1 LAKQI
6 IIPFFGLKRQYSIL
20 REELLDASDVVYSTG
35 QVLDGNYTEE
45 FERQI
50 AKRCHR
56 RYAVAVN
63 SCTQALIFSQQLLF
77 KEPSKILIPTIS
89 FVATINSVLL
99 NGNTPLLC
107 DTDDNALIDL
117 ESIDYALNA
126 TGVNGIMYVN
136 LFGNIV
142 DWDRFSVQAK
152 FFNKDLYIIEDAAQ
166 SFGASYKGQPSGSLG
181 DVSVLSFDPTKN
193 LPNYGS
199 GGMILVDNLY
209 DAKILRD
216 LRDNGKT
223 NDHDYPGTNSKMSE
237 ADCSQMLVKLR
248 YFDAW
253 QRRRTEIAEYYN
265 RELAD
270 CRLIDTPTHSKDV
283 VHAWHKYVIRTSD
296 RTKLKH
302 HLSLCGIET
311 KIHYEKP
318 LFEYPVGYPY
328 INYVSELYRNASA
341 FCTECLSLPIYP
353 ELTDAEVEYIVKSV
367 KSFAG

>member
-1 LAKQI
+1 LAKQD
-6 IIPFFGLKRQYSIL
+6 IIPFFGLKRQYANL
-20 REELLDASDVVYSTG
+20 REELLQVSDTVYKSG
-35 QVLDGNYTEE
+35 QVLDGPFTES
-45 FERQI
+45 FERRM
-50 AKRCHR
+50 ALRCDR

-63 SCTQALIFSQQLLF
+63 SCTQALIFAQQLLF
-77 KEPSKILIPTIS
+77 KEPAKILIPTIS

-107 DTDDNALIDL
+107 DTDDRALIDL

-126 TGVNGIMYVN
+126 GNVNGIMYVN
-136 LFGNIV
+136 LFGNVV
-142 DWDRFSVQAK
+142 DWDRFSLQTK
-152 FFNKDLYIIEDAAQ
+152 FFGQDIPVIEDAAQ
-166 SFGASYKGQPSGSLG
+166 SFGASYKGIPSGKLG
-181 DVSVLSFDPTKN
+181 DISVLSFDPTKN

-199 GGMILVDNLY
+199 GGMVLVDNLY

-237 ADCSQMLVKLR
+237 VDCAQMILKLEH
-248 YFDAW
+248 FDAW
-253 QRRRTEIAEYYN
+253 QQRRTEIAEYYN
-265 RELAD
+265 EELAD
-270 CRLIDTPTHSKDV
+270 CRLIDIPTHSTDV

-296 RTKLKH
+296 RSKLKH
-302 HLSLCGIET
+302 HLAMRGIET

-353 ELTDAEVEYIVKSV
+353 ELTDSEVEHIVESV
-367 KSFAG
+367 KEFIG